1 MSLLLAQRAGPDW
14 SASSLG
20 AAADWSPALRAAAGL
35 VLTHPLPALLLWG
48 KDAAPLY
55 NAPYA
60 RLLGGEVAGW
70 TGAPLCPAEE
80 GHLGAVRRGESY
92 VLPGQPL
99 PLSVPAGE
107 ARAGEARAGPGA
119 VFTLSYGPV
128 PGEDGVD
135 GVLVTV
141 ATPGAG
147 EGTFLPA
154 VLSSLGESVIVCD
167 AQGRI
172 ILSNAVSEDVHAQ
185 PLVPV
190 SPQEWPSFYHLYAPG
205 GERPLAPEEVPLY
218 RAWKGETVHNSELV
232 IRTPGEEPRSM
243 LVTGQP
249 VTLPDG
255 TVGGLVAQRDI
266 TRRQQQERA
275 LAERTG
281 ALDAFAALTEAVG
294 SETDVLALA
303 RQAIDVLRA
312 RFSGDSAAYYARED
326 GLWRAQAWSLDIRAE
341 LAQVRT
347 GFGDGHPLV
356 AELLSTLRPVFREG
370 EAAARAHGEYLSG
383 YASSGA
389 YPLSVG
395 GQVLGVLAVAR
406 RGAASWTEGDRAV
419 LRAVGRSLRLALERS
434 EAARALESRNAELHS
449 RTRWLE
455 SFALLSH
462 DLSLEGDPY
471 ALVRRAQDAMLPLL
485 PSGHTMYW
493 ELEGNRWTVRS
504 ALGDVADS
512 PQAGLLVQGL
522 PAGDSPPL
530 DLPWVSGLPYYQD
543 RPQPQDARARPD
555 EVSYSVATLPV
566 LVGGQPSGVLSIT
579 TSGAHQWDPVDK
591 SLLETVVRNLG
602 LALERARGLE
612 QLAAERRK
620 LEAANEELEAFAY
633 SVSHDL
639 RTPVRHILG
648 FNSLLRQALGQEAGP
663 KATRYLDVVAE
674 AGQRMNVLIDAMLDL
689 SRTSRTDLTLAR
701 VDLGHLLASVRAEVA
716 PDAGNRRVEWTVGEL
731 PTVTADTDTL
741 RQVFVN
747 LLTNALKYTRPREL
761 TRIEVWAE
769 RRGSDWALF
778 VRDNGVGFDPRYAEN
793 LFGVF
798 QRLHRADDFEGT
810 GVGLANVR
818 RIIARHGGEVF
829 AEGEVGQ
836 GATFGFTLPDR

>member
-1 MSLLLAQRAGPDW
+1 MSGPRLPERWAGLEWERSP
-14 SASSLG
+14 LG
-20 AAADWSPALRAAAGL
+20 AVTGWPPALCWAAAL
-35 VLTHPLPALLLWG
+35 VLAHPLPALLLWG
-48 KDAAPLY
+48 EDAAPLY
-55 NAPYA
+55 NAAYA
-60 RLLGGEVAGW
+60 RLLGQDEAQPGW
-70 TGAPLCPAEE
+70 TGAALRLAERRHAELIRQGE
-80 GHLGAVRRGESY
+80 GYA
-92 VLPGQPL
+92 LPGQPL
-99 PLSVPAGE
+99 PLSAGPAGE
-107 ARAGEARAGPGA
+107 RA
-119 VFTLSYGPV
+119 FTLSYGPV
-128 PGEDGVD
+128 PGEDGAGAG
-135 GVLVTV
+135 GVLVT
-141 ATPGAG
+141 ATPDLG
-147 EGTFLPA
+147 EQSLLPSI
-154 VLSSLGESVIVCD
+154 LNSLGEAVIVCD

-172 ILSNAVSEDVHAQ
+172 ILSNVVSQDFHAQ
-185 PLVPV
+185 PLVSV
-190 SPQEWPSFYHLYAPG
+190 SPQEWPAAYHLYAPG
-205 GERPLAPEEVPLY
+205 GERQLGPEEVPLY
-218 RAWKGETVHNSELV
+218 RAWKGETVHNNELV
-232 IRTPGEEPRSM
+232 IRAPGQPPRTV

-294 SETDVLALA
+294 SETDVTVLAK
-303 RQAIDVLRA
+303 QAIDVLRA

-326 GLWRAQAWSLDIRAE
+326 GQWRAQVWSLDVRAE
-341 LAQVRT
+341 LAEVRSP
-347 GFGDGHPLV
+347 FSDDHPLV
-356 AELLSTLRPVFREG
+356 AELLATQRPVFREG
-370 EAAARAHGEYLSG
+370 EAAARDHGEYLSD

-389 YPLSVG
+389 YPMSVG

-406 RGAASWTEGDRAV
+406 RGAVSWTEGERAI

-434 EAARALESRNAELHS
+434 EAARALEARNAELHT

-455 SFALLSH
+455 SFAVLSH
-462 DLSLEGDPY
+462 DLTVEGDPY
-471 ALVRRAQDAMLPLL
+471 ALVRRAQGAMLPLL
-485 PSGHTMYW
+485 PSGHSMYW
-493 ELEGNRWTVRS
+493 ELEGGRWSVRS
-504 ALGDVADS
+504 AVGEVAGS
-512 PQAGLLVQGL
+512 PQAGLLGSGL
-522 PAGDSPPL
+522 PAGGSPPL
-530 DLPWVSGLPYYQD
+530 DRPWASGQPFYLD
-543 RPQPQDARARPD
+543 RAPQGTPGTVGGD
-555 EVSYSVATLPV
+555 YSVAALPV

-579 TSGAHQWDPVDK
+579 TAGAHQWDPVDK
-591 SLLETVVRNLG
+591 SLLETVVRSLG

-648 FNSLLRQALGQEAGP
+648 FNSLLRQSLGAEVSP
-663 KATRYLDVVAE
+663 RVTRYLDVVAE

-689 SRTSRTDLTLAR
+689 SRTARTDLSLAR
-701 VDLGHLLASVRAEVA
+701 VNLGELLASVRAEVE
-716 PDAGNRRVEWTVGEL
+716 PDAGDRRVEWSVGEL
-731 PTVTADTDTL
+731 PTVTADADTL

-761 TRIEVWAE
+761 TRIEIWAE
-769 RRGSDWALF
+769 RRGTDWALL

-829 AEGEVGQ
+829 AQGEVGQ
-836 GATFGFTLPDR
+836 GATFGFTLPGA

>member
-1 MSLLLAQRAGPDW
+1 MNGLSLLERQAGLDW
-14 SASSLG
+14 AATPLGRVAGWSS
-20 AAADWSPALRAAAGL
+20 ALRAAAGL
-35 VLTHPLPALLLWG
+35 VLAHPLPALLLWG
-48 KDAAPLY
+48 EAAAPLY
-55 NAPYA
+55 NVPYA
-60 RLLGGEVAGW
+60 RLLGSGGAGW
-70 TGAPLCPAEE
+70 AGAALRPAESRHIE
-80 GHLGAVRRGESY
+80 AVRRGESY
-92 VLPGQPL
+92 VVMGQPL
-99 PLSVPAGE
+99 PLAPREGSGD
-107 ARAGEARAGPGA
+107 RAGREAA
-119 VFTLSYGPV
+119 FSLSYGPV
-128 PGEDGVD
+128 PDGDGVG
-135 GVLVTV
+135 GVLVT
-141 ATPGAG
+141 AAAPSPN
-147 EGTFLPA
+147 EQTFLPA
-154 VLSSLGESVIVCD
+154 ILSSLGESVIVCD
-167 AQGRI
+167 AQGHI
-172 ILSNAVSEDVHAQ
+172 VLSNAVSEDFHDQ

-190 SPQEWPSFYHLYAPG
+190 SPQDWPTLYHLYAPG
-205 GERPLAPEEVPLY
+205 GERRLAPEEVPLY
-218 RAWKGETVHNSELV
+218 RAWKGETVYNNELV
-232 IRTPGEEPRSM
+232 IRVPGKAPRTV

-275 LAERTG
+275 LAERTA

-294 SETDVLALA
+294 SETDVLVLA
-303 RQAIDVLRA
+303 KQAIDVLRA

-326 GLWRAQAWSLDIRAE
+326 GLWRAQAWSGDIRAE
-341 LAQVRT
+341 LSQVRS
-347 GFGDGHPLV
+347 GFGDDHPLV
-356 AELLSTLRPVFREG
+356 AELLSTQRPVFREG
-370 EAAARAHGEYLSG
+370 ETAARDHGEYLG
-383 YASSGA
+383 EYASSGA

-406 RGAASWTEGDRAV
+406 RSAISWTEGDRAI

-434 EAARALESRNAELHS
+434 EAARALETRNAELHT

-462 DLSLEGDPY
+462 DLTLEGDPY
-471 ALVRRAQDAMLPLL
+471 ALVRRAQGAMLPLL
-485 PSGHTMYW
+485 PSGHTVYW
-493 ELEGNRWTVRS
+493 ELQGGRWTVRS
-504 ALGDVADS
+504 AVGDVAS
-512 PQAGLLVQGL
+512 AHTALVGDGL
-522 PAGDSPPL
+522 PVGNMPAL
-530 DLPWVSGLPYYQD
+530 DTPWSSGLPYYQD
-543 RPQPQDARARPD
+543 WTWPQGAQLPGEEP
-555 EVSYSVATLPV
+555 SSVATLPV

-579 TSGAHQWDPVDK
+579 TAGAHEWHPVDK
-591 SLLETVVRNLG
+591 SLLETVVRSLG

-612 QLAAERRK
+612 QLASERRK

-648 FNSLLRQALGQEAGP
+648 FNSLLRQALGPEAP
-663 KATRYLDVVAE
+663 PRATRYLNVVAE

-689 SRTSRTDLTLAR
+689 SRTSRADLSFAP
-701 VDLGHLLASVRAEVA
+701 VDLGGLLASVRAEVQ
-716 PDAGNRRVEWTVGEL
+716 PDAGDRRVEWGVGEL
-731 PTVTADTDTL
+731 PVVRADADTL

-798 QRLHRADDFEGT
+798 QRLHRADEFEGT

-818 RIIARHGGEVF
+818 RIITRHGGEVF
-829 AEGEVGQ
+829 AHGEVGQ
-836 GATFGFTLPDR
+836 GATFGFTLPGG